1 MLLTTAGAAAGGPA
15 GRLLIGLSTA
25 GAIIAGIRLHR
36 PARPVPWWLLTAV
49 IGATTTL
56 GVISQLLGGRN
67 GAAPPVLELFY
78 YPVYLMLAVALAMLG
93 ARGRARSP
101 SGSMAEAGILTC
113 GAALLW
119 WIVVVDPI
127 SDAGRIPVHVRGLA
141 FPLLDFA
148 MVALA
153 VRLVRGARRN
163 PSTVLVAL
171 ATAMLLVS
179 DTAYFAAPDGVT
191 PLLSVFGS
199 LMAHVLL
206 GAAGLHP
213 SMARIGAPEPA
224 TPGPPV
230 GPAEAAR
237 PSVAAP
243 EQVTAAP
250 VYLLTV
256 VLAPV
261 VTAVYLTHERIRG
274 TIQPG
279 DIGVPLLIT
288 SLAAALLLWRIRQ
301 LNDVARRHATR
312 LEQALRAEAELQ
324 GELRHRTQH
333 DALTGLPNRALLY
346 ERIGAALAA
355 ATPGALIVLDI
366 DDFKDVNDRLGH
378 AVGDDLLVAV
388 ADRIT
393 GMFAGR
399 AMVARLD
406 SDEFAV
412 LLEGATDEEAIGWA
426 EELLVAMRR
435 PVTVHHHAL
444 FAAISVGLR
453 GLDPD
458 LLTADILRDTYVALH
473 AAKAAG
479 RDQLA
484 TFDLRMREQR
494 LARARTVERLRGAL
508 DRDELLLHFQPLV
521 RLADERYVGA
531 EALLRW
537 RPEGEAMVPP
547 DAFIPEAEDSG
558 LIVPIG
564 TWVLHEACRVAAPW
578 HRDNGAVVSVN
589 ASPRQLREPDFA
601 AQVLDALHSAHLPPR
616 ALILEITEGVLVG
629 SGPVAE
635 QAVRH
640 LSALRE
646 HGVRVAVD
654 DFGTGYSS
662 LAYLRDLPIDHL
674 KIDRSFMPASG
685 EPDPTARTLVKAI
698 IDLAT
703 ALGLGTIAEGV
714 ETAEQVALLR
724 ALGCERAQG
733 FHFARPVPATEA
745 GEMLA
750 RSHRG
755 ARV

>member
-1 MLLTTAGAAAGGPA
+1 MLLTTAGAAVGGTA
-15 GRLLIGLSTA
+15 GRLVIGLAIA
-25 GAIIAGIRLHR
+25 GAIVAGIRLHR
-36 PARPVPWWLLTAV
+36 PPRPTPWWLLV
-49 IGATTTL
+49 VVVGATTTL
-56 GVISQLLGGRN
+56 GVTTRALTPQGGTP
-67 GAAPPVLELFY
+67 PPVLDYFY
-78 YPVYLMLAVALAMLG
+78 YPFYLVLAAALATLG
-93 ARGRARSP
+93 PRGRDDRSP
-101 SGSMAEAGILTC
+101 AGGMAEAGILTC
-113 GAALLW
+113 GAAVLW
-119 WIVVVDPI
+119 WILVIDPL
-127 SDAGRIPVHVRGLA
+127 SDTGRLPVHGRLLA

-153 VRLVRGARRN
+153 VRLVRGTRRS
-163 PSTVLVAL
+163 PATVLIAL
-171 ATAMLLVS
+171 ATAMLLVA
-179 DTAYFAAPDGVT
+179 DTAYFVSANGTTPPLSAACS
-191 PLLSVFGS
+191 LLAN
-199 LMAHVLL
+199 LLL
-206 GAAGLHP
+206 GAAALHP
-213 SMARIGAPEPA
+213 SMARDAPAEPA
-224 TPGPPV
+224 ATAPPGV
-230 GPAEAAR
+230 ATGPEATG
-237 PSVAAP
+237 P
-243 EQVTAAP
+243 ELATAAP
-250 VYLLTV
+250 VYLLIV
-256 VLAPV
+256 VLAPL
-261 VTAVYLTHERIRG
+261 VTAAYLMHERITG

-279 DIGVPLLIT
+279 DIGVPLLT
-288 SLAAALLLWRIRQ
+288 TTLAAALLLWRIQQ
-301 LNDVARRHATR
+301 LNGVARRHAAR

-388 ADRIT
+388 AERIT
-393 GMFAGR
+393 AMLAGR

-412 LLEGATDEEAIGWA
+412 LLEGATADEAVGWA

-435 PVTVHHHAL
+435 PVTVQHHAL

-484 TFDLRMREQR
+484 TFDQRMRDER

-508 DRDELLLHFQPLV
+508 DRGELLLHYQPLI

-537 RPEGEAMVPP
+537 KPAGEAMVPP

-564 TWVLHEACRVAAPW
+564 AWVLHEACRVAAAW

-601 AQVLDALHSAHLPPR
+601 AQVLDALHRAHLPPQ

-646 HGVRVAVD
+646 QGVRVAVD

-662 LAYLRDLPIDHL
+662 LAYLRDLPIDHV
-674 KIDRSFMPASG
+674 KIDRSFMPAPG

-714 ETAEQVALLR
+714 ETADQVALLR

-733 FHFARPVPATEA
+733 FHFARPVPAAEA

-750 RSHRG
+750 RSHRE

>member
-1 MLLTTAGAAAGGPA
+1 MAAGAAVGGLAGQ
-15 GRLLIGLSTA
+15 LLVGVATA
-25 GAIIAGIRLHR
+25 GAIIAGILLHR
-36 PARPVPWWLLTAV
+36 PARPLPWWLLMAV

-56 GVISQLLGGRN
+56 GLIGQTLTPRN
-67 GAAPPVLELFY
+67 GTAPPLVDLFY
-78 YPVYLMLAVALAMLG
+78 YPVYLVLAAALAMLG
-93 ARGRARSP
+93 AHGRIRSP
-101 SGSMAEAGILTC
+101 RGNLAEVGILTC

-119 WIVVVDPI
+119 WIVVIDPL
-127 SDAGRIPVHVRGLA
+127 SDAGNLPMHARTLA
-141 FPLLDFA
+141 FPLFDFA

-153 VRLVRGARRN
+153 VRLVRGTRRN
-163 PSTVLVAL
+163 AAAVLIAGATVMLLISDSAYL
-171 ATAMLLVS
+171 AT
-179 DTAYFAAPDGVT
+179 PDGVT
-191 PLLSVFGS
+191 PPLTAAGS
-199 LMAHVLL
+199 LLAHVLL
-206 GAAGLHP
+206 GAAALHP
-213 SMARIGAPEPA
+213 SMARVGAGEPPAPSPAGA
-224 TPGPPV
+224 TTGGPDH
-230 GPAEAAR
+230 A
-237 PSVAAP
+237 
-243 EQVTAAP
+243 TAAP

-256 VLAPV
+256 VLAPL
-261 VTAVYLTHERIRG
+261 VTAGYLLHEQRARSV
-274 TIQPG
+274 QPA

-288 SLAAALLLWRIRQ
+288 AVAAALLLWRIQQ
-301 LNDVARRHATR
+301 LNSVARRHASR

-333 DALTGLPNRALLY
+333 DPLTGLPNRALLY

-355 ATPGALIVLDI
+355 GTPGALLVLDI

-378 AVGDDLLVAV
+378 AVGDDLLIAV

-393 GMFAGR
+393 GMVADR

-412 LLEGATDEEAIGWA
+412 LLEGDSPEEAAGWA

-435 PVTVHHHAL
+435 PVTVQHHAL
-444 FAAISVGLR
+444 FAAVSVGLR

-484 TFDLRMREQR
+484 MFDRQMREQR
-494 LARARTVERLRGAL
+494 LARARTVERLRGAQ
-508 DRDELLLHFQPLV
+508 DRGELLLHFQPLV

-537 RPEGEAMVPP
+537 QPPGEAMVPP

-564 TWVLHEACRVAAPW
+564 AWVLQEACRVAAPW
-578 HRDNGAVVSVN
+578 HRRNGAVVSVN

-601 AQVLDALHSAHLPPR
+601 TQVLDALRGAGLPPQ
-616 ALILEITEGVLVG
+616 ALILEITEGVLVA

-646 HGVRVAVD
+646 RGVRVAVD

-674 KIDRSFMPASG
+674 KIDRSFMPGSG

-733 FHFARPVPATEA
+733 FHFSRPVPAAEA
-745 GEMLA
+745 GAMLE
-750 RSHRG
+750 RSHRE
-755 ARV
+755 APV